1 MTDPTDFLE
10 PEPEP
15 ELEPVPEPF
24 ISMSTVLR
32 NVPYVAALALAIF
45 GVAYNNFSGHPING
59 YWEFLAIAMALVC
72 VATGWPNAPER
83 KARFHLLW
91 TQVAHWVTIL
101 VAMNLVLLP
110 GFQQVLPVQAAG
122 LVLLMLLG
130 VGDLSR
136 RHQSDVAPDL
146 LSRRGNGVLHS
157 SHDLAQTGVAI
168 AGLGRRRDCR
178 HRRRLLAAGQEEDG
192 LTGGAS
198 RAGSRGSPLESL
210 GFLVS
215 R

>member
-15 ELEPVPEPF
+15 ELEPVPDPF

-45 GVAYNNFSGHPING
+45 GVAYNNFSGRPING

-83 KARFHLLW
+83 KTRFHLLW

-122 LVLLMLLG
+122 LVLLLLLG
-130 VGDLSR
+130 VGAFLAGIYLMSLR
-136 RHQSDVAPDL
+136 ICFLGAAMAFSIPAMTWLKQASL
-146 LSRRGNGVLHS
+146 L
-157 SHDLAQTGVAI
+157 LALAGVAI
-168 AGLGRRRDCR
+168 VGIAV
-178 HRRRLLAAGQEEDG
+178 AFWP
-192 LTGGAS
+192 
-198 RAGSRGSPLESL
+198 RGKK
-210 GFLVS
+210 
-215 R
+215 RTA